1 MSEFK
6 GSTYES
12 TLDLDR
18 LSNNLQRV
26 YVVMSDGQWH
36 THEDLEKVGGLRWSA
51 RVRDLRGSEWGPLED
66 EAERVSGGVWRYRLV
81 LESITPHIHDKIMNR
96 SPDRTSATE
105 RDERLKL
112 ARRKIEAM
120 SDDEL
125 REFIESSEDP
135 PDPEDFFDL
144 FSE

>member
-36 THEDLEKVGGLRWSA
+36 THEDLEKVGISPDGPDALAS
-51 RVRDLRGSEWGPLED
+51 DQLRG
-66 EAERVSGGVWRYRLV
+66 
-81 LESITPHIHDKIMNR
+81 
-96 SPDRTSATE
+96 DR
-105 RDERLKL
+105 
-112 ARRKIEAM
+112 
-120 SDDEL
+120 
-125 REFIESSEDP
+125 
-135 PDPEDFFDL
+135 
-144 FSE
+144 